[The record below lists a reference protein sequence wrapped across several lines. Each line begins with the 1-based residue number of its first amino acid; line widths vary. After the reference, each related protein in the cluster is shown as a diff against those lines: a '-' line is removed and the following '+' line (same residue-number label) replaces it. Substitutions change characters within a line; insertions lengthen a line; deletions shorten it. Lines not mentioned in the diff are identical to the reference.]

1 MIDDLLRTK
10 LMPPRLPGG
19 LVVGTSLPE
28 RLNVGLEK
36 KLTLVSAPTGFG
48 KSTLVGLWLGQ
59 RPVPCAWLT
68 LDAGDNDPA
77 RSPFYLVPVSWE
89 LLPPGVRLSA
99 RIELDRD
106 YPN

>member
-19 LVVGTSLPE
+19 LVVGTSLLE
-28 RLNVGLEK
+28 RLN
-36 KLTLVSAPTGFG
+36 
-48 KSTLVGLWLGQ
+48 VGLWLGQ

-68 LDAGDNDPA
+68 LDVGDNDPA
-77 RSPFYLVPVSWE
+77 RSPFYLVPEGWE